1 MTRRTT
7 LVLTVGLAVVL
18 LWLLAGCR
26 VADERHNAEDPDIGL
41 RASSAGNGSS
51 EGDQHTEIS
60 NGKIAFIR
68 HSDLYVMNSDGTGQ
82 TNLTSTKT
90 IIEDEPSWSPDG
102 KQIAFTR
109 ADAGSFFVDQDVYV
123 MNADG
128 TGRTRLANNAS
139 SPSFAP
145 RDR

>member
-1 MTRRTT
+1 MAGLLDGRCLQGEQSALIALRGVRSLRPT
-7 LVLTVGLAVVL
+7 LPRP
-18 LWLLAGCR
+18 LW
-26 VADERHNAEDPDIGL
+26 
-41 RASSAGNGSS
+41 
-51 EGDQHTEIS
+51 
-60 NGKIAFIR
+60 IAT
-68 HSDLYVMNSDGTGQ
+68 SGTGQ

-109 ADAGSFFVDQDVYV
+109 ADAGDFFVDQDVYV
-123 MNADG
+123 MNVDG

>member
-18 LWLLAGCR
+18 LWLLAECR
-26 VADERHNAEDPDIGL
+26 VADQRHNADDLDSGL

-51 EGDQHTEIS
+51 GGDQHTEIS
-60 NGKIAFIR
+60 NGKIAFIK
-68 HSDLYVMNSDGTGQ
+68 HSDIHAMNSDGTGQ
-82 TNLTSTKT
+82 INLTSSKT
-90 IIEDEPSWSPDG
+90 MIEDEPSWSPDG
-102 KQIAFTR
+102 EHIAFTR
-109 ADAGSFFVDQDVYV
+109 GDADDVYVDQDVYV

-139 SPSFAP
+139 SPTFAP

>member
-7 LVLTVGLAVVL
+7 LVLTVGLVVVL

-26 VADERHNAEDPDIGL
+26 VADQRYRAEDPSGGP

-51 EGDQHTEIS
+51 WGDQHTENS

-68 HSDLYVMNSDGTGQ
+68 HPDIYVMNSDGTGQ

-90 IIEDEPSWSPDG
+90 IIEDEPSWSSDG

-109 ADAGSFFVDQDVYV
+109 AVAGDVYAGQDVYL
-123 MNADG
+123 MNAAG
-128 TGRTRLANNAS
+128 TGRSCLANNAS
-139 SPSFAP
+139 SPSFTP

>member
-1 MTRRTT
+1 MSPDGKEIAFSGTGEKKYVVNADGTELRE
-7 LVLTVGLAVVL
+7 LMPNVG
-18 LWLLAGCR
+18 
-26 VADERHNAEDPDIGL
+26 DHI
-41 RASSAGNGSS
+41 SSYSWSPNG
-51 EGDQHTEIS
+51 E
-60 NGKIAFIR
+60 KIAFAAVHYRGELDI
-68 HSDLYVMNSDGTGQ
+68 YVIHADGTGQ

-109 ADAGSFFVDQDVYV
+109 ADAGNFFVDQDVYV

>member
-1 MTRRTT
+1 
-7 LVLTVGLAVVL
+7 VNVGGTELREL
-18 LWLLAGCR
+18 MPNIRDHISSYSWS
-26 VADERHNAEDPDIGL
+26 PDGK
-41 RASSAGNGSS
+41 
-51 EGDQHTEIS
+51 
-60 NGKIAFIR
+60 KIAFAAVHYRGELDI
-68 HSDLYVMNSDGTGQ
+68 YVIGADGTGQ

-109 ADAGSFFVDQDVYV
+109 ADASDVYADQDVYV

-128 TGRTRLANNAS
+128 SGRSRLANKAS

>member
-1 MTRRTT
+1 
-7 LVLTVGLAVVL
+7 VS
-18 LWLLAGCR
+18 
-26 VADERHNAEDPDIGL
+26 ERW
-41 RASSAGNGSS
+41 SKNGK
-51 EGDQHTEIS
+51 
-60 NGKIAFIR
+60 KIAFAAVHYRGELDIYEI
-68 HSDLYVMNSDGTGQ
+68 DADGTGQ

-123 MNADG
+123 MDADG

-145 RDR
+145 QDR